1 MDQMNISITDSLVGY
16 VRKKVKSGRYNS
28 ASEVVRDALRRM
40 EDQESRDIRLA
51 KPAAE
56 DVIADLTEQQAES
69 IRHRVR
75 ASVEA
80 VEHGE
85 YVDYVGREGLKEL
98 AAGVKARGRRLLA
111 QETKKSSRE

>member
-1 MDQMNISITDSLVGY
+1 MNISITDSLVGY

-56 DVIADLTEQQAES
+56 DVIADLTEQQVES

-75 ASVEA
+75 TSVEA

-98 AAGVKARGRRLLA
+98 AAGVKTRGRRLLA

>member
-56 DVIADLTEQQAES
+56 DVIADLTEQQVES

-75 ASVEA
+75 TSVEA

-98 AAGVKARGRRLLA
+98 AAGVKARGRGVLA
-111 QETKKSSRE
+111 RETKKSFRE

>member
-56 DVIADLTEQQAES
+56 DMIADLTEQQVES
-69 IRHRVR
+69 IRQRVR
-75 ASVEA
+75 ASVES
-80 VEHGE
+80 VERGE

-98 AAGVKARGRRLLA
+98 ADGVKARGRAVLA
-111 QETKKSSRE
+111 RESKKPFRE

>member
-56 DVIADLTEQQAES
+56 DVIAGLTEQQVES
-69 IRHRVR
+69 IRQRVR
-75 ASVEA
+75 AGVESVER
-80 VEHGE
+80 GE
-85 YVDYVGREGLKEL
+85 YVDYVGLEGLKEL
-98 AAGVKARGRRLLA
+98 AAGVKARGRRVLA